1 MGSGFPYL
9 LAEKCEAD
17 TVLAIDKLGLIST
30 ASTEPAVALLMRCG
44 CVLRVFMLCVCVMLV
59 TESLFW

>member
-9 LAEKCEAD
+9 LAEKCEDD

-30 ASTEPAVALLMRCG
+30 ASTEPAAAL
-44 CVLRVFMLCVCVMLV
+44 F
-59 TESLFW
+59 